1 MRKNLFYLTFKQIK
15 YNKTHILLGLE
26 MTKCNLNNT
35 FDVIIIGAGHAGCDA
50 AAAASRMGAKTLLMT
65 TDKRNIGVMSCN
77 PAIGGLGKGHLV
89 KEIDA
94 LDGVMGI
101 VTDKSAIQY
110 RMLNASKGPAV
121 WGPRTQSDRKL
132 YLEAMQNVLFNYENL
147 TIVDGLAEE
156 ILFEKNNVVGVVDA
170 NKNKYNCGAVVVTTG
185 TFLNG
190 KIFMGDEVWEA
201 GRMGE
206 APAKNLSLCLQQFD
220 FKMGRL
226 KTGTP
231 ARLDA
236 NSINYD
242 GMDLQ
247 HPDDNPVPFSYLNDK
262 IEIEQIPCHIAY
274 TNETSHKII
283 RDNINKSAMYSGNI
297 KGVGP
302 RYCPSIEDKVI
313 RFADK
318 ERHQIFLEP
327 EGLNDPT
334 IYPNGMSMSM
344 PKNIQEQFYRS
355 IKGLEDVKILQY
367 AYAIEYDYI
376 DPRMLKPTLEAK
388 HINGLFMAGQINGT
402 TGYEEAAAQG
412 VVAGIN
418 AVLSIDKN
426 AKEFIV
432 SRADGYIGVM
442 IDDLIT
448 RGTSEPYRMFTS
460 RAEYRLKLRQ
470 DNADERLTDI
480 GIKVGVVG
488 KNRREKW
495 GEKKQQINQ
504 ARNMLNSLKAS
515 PNQLEKHGININKD
529 GKVRTALQLLSLQNI
544 TINDIEKVWPEV
556 SSITAT
562 VKQQMEI
569 ESLYDGYMSRMEQDI
584 NAFKK
589 DEALKIPT
597 EIIYSAVGGL
607 SNEIVEKLSTH
618 KPATIGSASRIPG
631 ITPASIIAI
640 LHYIRKNN

>member
-1 MRKNLFYLTFKQIK
+1 MHKNLFYLTFKQIK

-247 HPDDNPVPFSYLNDK
+247 RPDDNPVPFSYLNDK

>member
-1 MRKNLFYLTFKQIK
+1 
-15 YNKTHILLGLE
+15 
-26 MTKCNLNNT
+26 MTNCNLNNS
-35 FDVIIIGAGHAGCDA
+35 FDVIVIGAGHAGCDA

-65 TDKRNIGVMSCN
+65 TDKTNIGVMSCN

-101 VTDKSAIQY
+101 VSDKSGIQY

-132 YLEAMQNVLFNYENL
+132 YLKAMQEILFNYENL
-147 TIVDGLAEE
+147 TITDGLAEE
-156 ILFEKNNVVGVVDA
+156 ILFEQNNVVGVVDS

-206 APAKNLSLCLQQFD
+206 PPAKNLSLCLQQFD

-236 NSINYD
+236 NSVNYD

-247 HPDDNPVPFSYLNDK
+247 QPDENPVPFSYLNDK
-262 IEIEQIPCHIAY
+262 IDIEQIPCHIAY
-274 TNETSHKII
+274 TNEASHKII

-318 ERHQIFLEP
+318 DRHQIFLEP
-327 EGLNDPT
+327 EGLDDPT

-344 PKNIQEQFYRS
+344 PKNVQEQFYRS
-355 IKGLEDVKILQY
+355 IKGLENVKILQY

-426 AKEFIV
+426 GKEFIV
-432 SRADGYIGVM
+432 SRADGYMGVM

-448 RGTSEPYRMFTS
+448 KGTNEPYRMFTS

-480 GIKVGVVG
+480 GINIGVVG
-488 KNRREKW
+488 KNRQEKW
-495 GEKKQQINQ
+495 NKKKLQLNQ
-504 ARNMLNSLKAS
+504 ARNIFNSLKAS
-515 PNQLEKHGININKD
+515 PNEIAKHNININKD

-544 TINDIEKVWPEV
+544 TTNDIEKIWPEV
-556 SSITAT
+556 GLITDPI
-562 VKQQMEI
+562 KQQMEI
-569 ESLYDGYMSRMEQDI
+569 EALYNGYMVRMEQDI

-597 EIIYSAVGGL
+597 KIIYSAVGGL
-607 SNEIVEKLSTH
+607 SNEIIEKLSTH
-618 KPATIGSASRIPG
+618 KPATIGSASRIAG

>member
-132 YLEAMQNVLFNYENL
+132 YLEAMQKVLFNYENL

-190 KIFMGDEVWEA
+190 KIFMGDEIWEA

-488 KNRREKW
+488 KNRQEKW

-515 PNQLEKHGININKD
+515 PNQLEKYGININKD

>member
-1 MRKNLFYLTFKQIK
+1 MHKNLFYLTFKQIK

-206 APAKNLSLCLQQFD
+206 TPAKNLSLCLQQFD

-247 HPDDNPVPFSYLNDK
+247 RPDDNPVPFSYLNDK

>member
-190 KIFMGDEVWEA
+190 KIFMGDEIWEA

>member
-1 MRKNLFYLTFKQIK
+1 MHKNLFYLTFKQIK